1 MYPESVSQNDASL
14 YAFLIYTP
22 IIIFTSWLL
31 EMTID
36 TPSKDLAGEIDREL
50 RAVPVRSRKPVK
62 RKTCCE
68 FMCTNWKVYGL
79 VIYLLSLFIVTEGFG
94 LIDPE
99 TKNRVYWEG
108 TDTPKEKNEKGE
120 NSANGGHTM

>member
-1 MYPESVSQNDASL
+1 
-14 YAFLIYTP
+14 
-22 IIIFTSWLL
+22 
-31 EMTID
+31 MTID

-68 FMCTNWKVYGL
+68 FTWTNWKVYGL
-79 VIYLLSLFIVTEGFG
+79 IIYLLSVFIATEGFG

-108 TDTPKEKNEKGE
+108 DATPKEKSEKPE
-120 NSANGGHTM
+120 NGAEGGGPTM